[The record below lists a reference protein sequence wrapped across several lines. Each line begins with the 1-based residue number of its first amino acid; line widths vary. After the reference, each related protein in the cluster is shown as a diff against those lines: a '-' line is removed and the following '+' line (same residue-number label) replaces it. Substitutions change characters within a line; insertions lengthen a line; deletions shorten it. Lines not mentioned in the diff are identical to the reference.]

1 MFLVDG
7 GINHDVPE
15 QLHQNLLGIIV
26 PHRRTHGR
34 LLEMKEYIF
43 WRGTRGPVS
52 PCTTHTRGSVKETT
66 TKRGRRPSHSESKQ
80 KADMRERAQRVSPAA
95 AVLDSKRLG
104 TLVFGALRRGSM
116 SVRCILRGCKPSLT
130 LPRVHIGHRR
140 ERVLVGCCACHAT
153 C

>member
-1 MFLVDG
+1 MMFLVDG

-80 KADMRERAQRVSPAA
+80 KADKREQRNEPHLPQLCWTALIRHA
-95 AVLDSKRLG
+95 C
-104 TLVFGALRRGSM
+104 LRRAASWQHE
-116 SVRCILRGCKPSLT
+116 RT
-130 LPRVHIGHRR
+130 LHPAR
-140 ERVLVGCCACHAT
+140 L
-153 C
+153 